1 MTTISFA
8 DIEKQVDGV
17 DGVGGQAME
26 DEQTVPF
33 AQCAESDTVCEIQ
46 RDGNRHGIEAVAE
59 SDVGVP
65 VVAVSKATANDEESD
80 KEEGLKLKK
89 TRRRD
94 RATISS
100 K

>member
-8 DIEKQVDGV
+8 DIEMQVDGV

-33 AQCAESDTVCEIQ
+33 AQCVESDTVSEIR

-65 VVAVSKATANDEESD
+65 DVAVSKATANDEEGD

-89 TRRRD
+89 TRRSD
-94 RATISS
+94 RATIRSQ
-100 K
+100 